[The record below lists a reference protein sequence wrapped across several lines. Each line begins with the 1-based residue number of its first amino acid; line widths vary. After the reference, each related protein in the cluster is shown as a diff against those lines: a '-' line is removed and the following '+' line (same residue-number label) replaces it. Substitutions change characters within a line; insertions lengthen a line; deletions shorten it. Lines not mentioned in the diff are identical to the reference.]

1 MTTGGATRS
10 TPRIG
15 AGRVNRPCSLLLAIP
30 NHKEDKMSNE
40 ICWLVTVLYGDTLI
54 LCALKAKR
62 EERGHVHVRF

>member
-1 MTTGGATRS
+1 
-10 TPRIG
+10 
-15 AGRVNRPCSLLLAIP
+15 
-30 NHKEDKMSNE
+30 MSNE